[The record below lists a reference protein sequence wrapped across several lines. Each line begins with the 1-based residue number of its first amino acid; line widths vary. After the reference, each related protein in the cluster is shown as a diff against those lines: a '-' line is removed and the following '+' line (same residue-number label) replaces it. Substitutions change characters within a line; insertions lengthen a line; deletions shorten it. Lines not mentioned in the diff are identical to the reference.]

1 MSPKSSKSALNFEQT
16 TKRLEEIIDRINSSE
31 TGLEDTISL
40 VEEGLALVRNSRKL
54 LAEAELKIK
63 KLETLDTA
71 DVSAVSE
78 KKDSPGN
85 DFSLL

>member
-16 TKRLEEIIDRINSSE
+16 TKRLEEIIDRINNSE

-63 KLETLDTA
+63 KLETIDTA
-71 DVSAVSE
+71 DVSDISE